1 MTSRD
6 KRSTTASPT
15 LTTDHSLVY
24 WRRFWLA
31 LASLWLTSI
40 VIAFVVLEVKRQVR
54 TPIHD
59 WLQRILLLSGL
70 R

>member
-1 MTSRD
+1 MTSKD
-6 KRSTTASPT
+6 KPSTTASPT
-15 LTTDHSLVY
+15 LTTNHSLVY

-31 LASLWLTSI
+31 LASLWLTGV

-54 TPIHD
+54 TPLHD
-59 WLQRILLLSGL
+59 WLQRILLLLGL

>member
-1 MTSRD
+1 MTSKD
-6 KRSTTASPT
+6 KPSTASPT
-15 LTTDHSLVY
+15 LTTNHSLVD

-31 LASLWLTSI
+31 LASLWFTGV

-59 WLQRILLLSGL
+59 WLQRILLLLGL